1 VIGSGKAAELKDI
14 KEAHDFISEELKTMY
29 PKSKQLPRIVYG
41 GSVDSNN
48 IGEIINLNNVDG
60 VLVGSASLDC
70 EKFCDIVIKTEY
82 SND

>member
-1 VIGSGKAAELKDI
+1 
-14 KEAHDFISEELKTMY
+14 MY